1 MTKWTI
7 VLITAG
13 MLLVGCSDE
22 AAEKNSKAEEETPGE
37 FLQEEEKPNETDQL
51 NDDLSEE
58 EAAKL
63 PEYNII
69 RKQIGDGS
77 YKIVIIANN
86 EETRILHFL
95 NAQGELQYKAV
106 FVKETN
112 RLKIINTKGEG
123 IVFNQVIG

>member
-1 MTKWTI
+1 MTRWTI

-37 FLQEEEKPNETDQL
+37 FLQEEEKPNEADQL
-51 NDDLSEE
+51 KDDISEE

-69 RKQIGDGS
+69 RKQIGVGS
-77 YKIVIIANN
+77 YKIVILANN

-95 NAQGELQYKAV
+95 NAQDELQYKAV

-112 RLKIINTKGEG
+112 RLKIINTKGDG
-123 IVFNQVIG
+123 NVFNQVIE

>member
-22 AAEKNSKAEEETPGE
+22 AVEKNSKAEEETPGE
-37 FLQEEEKPNETDQL
+37 FLQEEEKPNEADQL
-51 NDDLSEE
+51 KDDISEE

-112 RLKIINTKGEG
+112 RLKIINTKGDG
-123 IVFNQVIG
+123 NIFNQVIG

>member
-13 MLLVGCSDE
+13 MLLVGCSDD

-37 FLQEEEKPNETDQL
+37 FLQEEEKPNEADQL
-51 NDDLSEE
+51 KDDISEE

-69 RKQIGDGS
+69 RKQIGEGS
-77 YKIVIIANN
+77 YKIVILANN

-95 NAQGELQYKAV
+95 NAQDELQYKAV

-112 RLKIINTKGEG
+112 RLKIINTKGDG
-123 IVFNQVIG
+123 NVFNQVIE

>member
-1 MTKWTI
+1 MIKWTI

-13 MLLVGCSDE
+13 MLLVGCSDD
-22 AAEKNSKAEEETPGE
+22 AAEKNSKAEEE
-37 FLQEEEKPNETDQL
+37 EKPNETDQL
-51 NDDLSEE
+51 KDELSEE

-95 NAQGELQYKAV
+95 NVQGELLQYKSV

>member
-1 MTKWTI
+1 MNKWTI

-22 AAEKNSKAEEETPGE
+22 AAEKSKAE
-37 FLQEEEKPNETDQL
+37 EEEKPNETDQL
-51 NDDLSEE
+51 KDDLSEE

-77 YKIVIIANN
+77 YKIMIIANN

-112 RLKIINTKGEG
+112 RLKIINTKGDD

>member
-1 MTKWTI
+1 MIKWTI

-22 AAEKNSKAEEETPGE
+22 AAEKNSKAKEETPGE
-37 FLQEEEKPNETDQL
+37 FLQEEEKPNEADQL
-51 NDDLSEE
+51 KDDLSEE

-112 RLKIINTKGEG
+112 RLKIINTKGDG
-123 IVFNQVIG
+123 NVFNQVIG

>member
-13 MLLVGCSDE
+13 MLLVGCSDD

-37 FLQEEEKPNETDQL
+37 FLQEEEKPNEADQL
-51 NDDLSEE
+51 KDDISEE

-69 RKQIGDGS
+69 RKQIGEGS
-77 YKIVIIANN
+77 YKIVILANN

-95 NAQGELQYKAV
+95 NAQDELQYKAV

-112 RLKIINTKGEG
+112 RLKIINTQGDG
-123 IVFNQVIG
+123 NVFNQVIE

>member
-13 MLLVGCSDE
+13 MLLVGCSDD

-37 FLQEEEKPNETDQL
+37 FLQEEEKPNEADQL
-51 NDDLSEE
+51 KDDISEE
-58 EAAKL
+58 EAVKL

-69 RKQIGDGS
+69 RKQIGEGS
-77 YKIVIIANN
+77 YKIVILANN

-95 NAQGELQYKAV
+95 NAQDELQYKAV

-112 RLKIINTKGEG
+112 RLKIINTKGDG
-123 IVFNQVIG
+123 NVFNQVIE

>member
-1 MTKWTI
+1 MIKWTI

-13 MLLVGCSDE
+13 MLLVGCSDD

-51 NDDLSEE
+51 KDELSEE

-95 NAQGELQYKAV
+95 NVQGELQYKSV

>member
-1 MTKWTI
+1 MSKWTI

-22 AAEKNSKAEEETPGE
+22 AAEKNSKAKEETPGE
-37 FLQEEEKPNETDQL
+37 FLQEEEKPNEADQL
-51 NDDLSEE
+51 KDDISEE

-86 EETRILHFL
+86 EETRIFHFL

-112 RLKIINTKGEG
+112 RLKIINTKGDG
-123 IVFNQVIG
+123 NIFNQVIG

>member
-37 FLQEEEKPNETDQL
+37 FLQEEEKPNEADQL
-51 NDDLSEE
+51 KDDISEE

-69 RKQIGDGS
+69 RKQIGEGS
-77 YKIVIIANN
+77 YKIVILANN

-95 NAQGELQYKAV
+95 NAQDELKYKAV

-112 RLKIINTKGEG
+112 RLKIINTKGDG
-123 IVFNQVIG
+123 NVFNQVIE

>member
-22 AAEKNSKAEEETPGE
+22 AAEKNSKAEEE
-37 FLQEEEKPNETDQL
+37 EKTNEADQL
-51 NDDLSEE
+51 KDDFSEE

-112 RLKIINTKGEG
+112 RLKIINTKGDG

>member
-37 FLQEEEKPNETDQL
+37 FLQEEEKPNEADQL
-51 NDDLSEE
+51 KDDISEE

-69 RKQIGDGS
+69 RKQIGEGS
-77 YKIVIIANN
+77 YKIVILANN

-95 NAQGELQYKAV
+95 NAQDELQYKAV

-112 RLKIINTKGEG
+112 RLKIINTKGDG
-123 IVFNQVIG
+123 NVFNQVIE